1 VCLRFGDWQEAAK
14 SSARE
19 HLGATVSTK
28 NEERWILVARILRAR
43 GNKGEVAAEL
53 FTDFVA
59 RLASLPA
66 VFLSK
71 DKSAPRETRLKRF
84 WIDRNHPE
92 VGIFHFEGC
101 DSINEAE
108 KFRGMEIVLP
118 IEQRVTLPVG
128 QYFVS
133 DLIGCTVFEVTASE
147 SKLASPACS
156 IENAPQVLGTVRDV
170 YFPGEG
176 LAGTPLLQ
184 VQTSQGELLVP
195 LAVDICTRI
204 DTAGRRIEVQLP
216 EGLRD
221 LGGSE

>member
-1 VCLRFGDWQEAAK
+1 VNV
-14 SSARE
+14 SANP
-19 HLGATVSTK
+19 K
-28 NEERWILVARILRAR
+28 ERWILVARILRAR

-53 FTDFVA
+53 FTDFAA

-66 VFLSK
+66 VFLST
-71 DKSAPRETRLKRF
+71 DKREPRETRLKRF

-101 DSINEAE
+101 DSNNEAE

-118 IEQRVTLPVG
+118 IEQRVTLPAG

-133 DLIGCTVFEVTASE
+133 DLMGCTVFEMPVGQT
-147 SKLASPACS
+147 KLASPACS
-156 IENAPQVLGTVRDV
+156 IEETPQVLGTVRDV

-195 LAVDICTRI
+195 LAQDICTRI
-204 DTAGRRIEVQLP
+204 DTVGRRIEVRLP

-221 LGGSE
+221 LGGAQ

>member
-1 VCLRFGDWQEAAK
+1 MNV
-14 SSARE
+14 SANP
-19 HLGATVSTK
+19 K
-28 NEERWILVARILRAR
+28 ERWILVARILRAR

-53 FTDFVA
+53 FTDFAA

-66 VFLSK
+66 VFLST
-71 DKSAPRETRLKRF
+71 DKREPRETRLKRF

-101 DSINEAE
+101 DSINDAE

-118 IEQRVTLPVG
+118 IEQRVTLPAG

-133 DLIGCTVFEVTASE
+133 DLMGCTVFEMPVGQT
-147 SKLASPACS
+147 KLASPACS
-156 IENAPQVLGTVRDV
+156 IEETPQVLGTVRDV

-195 LAVDICTRI
+195 LAQDICTRI
-204 DTAGRRIEVQLP
+204 DTVGRRIEVRLP

-221 LGGSE
+221 LGGAQ

>member
-1 VCLRFGDWQEAAK
+1 MNV
-14 SSARE
+14 SANP
-19 HLGATVSTK
+19 K
-28 NEERWILVARILRAR
+28 ERWILVARILRAR

-53 FTDFVA
+53 FTDFAA

-66 VFLSK
+66 VFLST
-71 DKSAPRETRLKRF
+71 DKREPRETRLKRF

-101 DSINEAE
+101 DSINDAE

-118 IEQRVTLPVG
+118 IEQRVTLPAG

-133 DLIGCTVFEVTASE
+133 DLMGCTVFEMPVGQT
-147 SKLASPACS
+147 KLASPACS
-156 IENAPQVLGTVRDV
+156 IEETPQVLGTVRDV

-184 VQTSQGELLVP
+184 VQTLQGELLVP
-195 LAVDICTRI
+195 LAQDICTRI

-221 LGGSE
+221 LGGAE

>member
-1 VCLRFGDWQEAAK
+1 VNV
-14 SSARE
+14 SANP
-19 HLGATVSTK
+19 K
-28 NEERWILVARILRAR
+28 ERWILVARVLRAR
-43 GNKGEVAAEL
+43 GNKGEVAAVL
-53 FTDFVA
+53 FTDFAA

-66 VFLSK
+66 VFLST
-71 DKSAPRETRLKRF
+71 DKSEPRETRLKRF

-101 DSINEAE
+101 DSINDAE

-118 IEQRVTLPVG
+118 IEQRVTLPAG

-133 DLIGCTVFEVTASE
+133 DLMGCTVFEMPVGQT
-147 SKLASPACS
+147 KLASPACS
-156 IENAPQVLGTVRDV
+156 IEEAPQVLGTVRDV

-184 VQTSQGELLVP
+184 VQTSHGELLVP
-195 LAVDICTRI
+195 LAQDICTRI
-204 DTAGRRIEVQLP
+204 DTVGRRIEVRLP

-221 LGGSE
+221 LGGAQ

>member
-1 VCLRFGDWQEAAK
+1 VNV
-14 SSARE
+14 SANP
-19 HLGATVSTK
+19 K
-28 NEERWILVARILRAR
+28 ERWILVARILRAR

-53 FTDFVA
+53 FTDFAA

-66 VFLSK
+66 VFLST
-71 DKSAPRETRLKRF
+71 DKREPRETRLKRF

-101 DSINEAE
+101 DSINDAE

-118 IEQRVTLPVG
+118 IEQRVTLPAG

-133 DLIGCTVFEVTASE
+133 DLMGCTVFEMPVGQT
-147 SKLASPACS
+147 KLASPACS
-156 IENAPQVLGTVRDV
+156 IEETPQVLGTVRDV

-184 VQTSQGELLVP
+184 VQTLQGELLVP
-195 LAVDICTRI
+195 LAQDICTRI

-221 LGGSE
+221 LGGAE